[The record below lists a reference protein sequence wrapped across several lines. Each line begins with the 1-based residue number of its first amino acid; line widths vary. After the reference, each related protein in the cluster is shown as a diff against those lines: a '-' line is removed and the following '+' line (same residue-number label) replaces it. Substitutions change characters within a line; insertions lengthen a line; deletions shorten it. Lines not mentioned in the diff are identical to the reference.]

1 MIFVLLALAG
11 NFLENLS
18 WIKIKSHIVNYLRY
32 YMTILLQLSIQSV
45 GFFKYMFE
53 NISIYVF

>member
-45 GFFKYMFE
+45 GFF
-53 NISIYVF
+53 